1 MTREAAAAPD
11 TGRLRWFWLLPT
23 IAIAAWWPF
32 APYWQS
38 DDFLALH
45 YAQDLSR
52 ALHDCVGP
60 QYGATDI
67 WWFYRPLI
75 TLSFWL
81 DQQLGGATPGVSFWS
96 NVLAHATS
104 TLLVGL
110 IWRRFLGDRAAFAAA
125 AAWAVLPS
133 HLGSIAWA
141 VGRVDSHTTVWCL
154 ATVWLCQR
162 RGERGR
168 GALAIAATTALALG
182 SKELALVLP
191 ALATLVVWL
200 QGRGNLRQRARLAL
214 GAAAPAWVALC
225 AYLPLRLLALGRFGG
240 YEAASYEP
248 LAMLRGLGLAAVH
261 LLVPLTWV
269 GADGLPSGPAWLWLA
284 AATTPVVI
292 ALLLAWRRRGAGF
305 VLAIAAVFVVATAP
319 MASILAAIDNPHTLR
334 NYYLPAL
341 ALTGL
346 LAAAGRVATIT
357 VLLAWAWP
365 FVAARQEQHAA
376 DRQSAAM
383 HQALLELDAKAPPGP
398 LFVAG
403 LPHTSPHGLTVQLH
417 YFVDRLLRP
426 PFADSTRA
434 LYALR
439 PLADSP
445 AVSRLWPPGAPAFA
459 PRPGATFDFLAPATL
474 CAVPATAPL
483 PELVVTGD
491 DHGVF
496 DFSTTRLEAL
506 EQGLSTTLTTPGVRG
521 PWYRCTVF
529 TACGYLASVCPDHA
543 DAGPDGQIDSLRLL
557 AGPRKAFYAPGAF
570 LGDGLTVPATTDLDT
585 DFPLLLEAGTV
596 DAATATFTPTHR
608 ATRLLRM
615 RLDRGYPA
623 WVRRVQGR

>member
-1 MTREAAAAPD
+1 MTCEAAAAPG
-11 TGRLRWFWLLPT
+11 TRLPRWFWLLPT
-23 IAIAAWWPF
+23 IAIVAWWPLD
-32 APYWQS
+32 PYWQS
-38 DDFLALH
+38 DDFMALH
-45 YAQDLSR
+45 YAQDLAR
-52 ALHDCVGP
+52 TLHDFAGP

-81 DQQLGGATPGVSFWS
+81 DQQLGGAVAGVSFWS

-104 TLLVGL
+104 TLLAGL
-110 IWRRFLGDRAAFAAA
+110 IWRRFLGDRPAFAAA
-125 AAWAVLPS
+125 ALWAVLPS

-162 RGERGR
+162 RLVHGR
-168 GALAIAATTALALG
+168 GAPMVAATTALALG
-182 SKELALVLP
+182 TKELALVLP
-191 ALATLVVWL
+191 ALATLVLWL
-200 QGRGNLRQRARLAL
+200 QRRGPRMERARAAL
-214 GAAAPAWVALC
+214 RTAAPAWAALL
-225 AYLPLRLLALGRFGG
+225 AYLPLRLFVLGRFGG
-240 YEAASYEP
+240 YDAAAYEP
-248 LAMLRGLGLAAVH
+248 LLMLRGLGLAVVH
-261 LLVPLTWV
+261 LLVPLAWI
-269 GADGLPSGPAWLWLA
+269 GGDGLPTTPGWLWLA
-284 AATTPVVI
+284 GAATPVVL
-292 ALLLAWRRRGAGF
+292 ALQRTLHQRGPGF
-305 VLAIAAVFVVATAP
+305 VAGVAAAFLVAAAP
-319 MASILAAIDNPHTLR
+319 MASILAAVDNPHTLR

-346 LAAAGRVATIT
+346 IAAAGLPVTVA

-376 DRQSAAM
+376 DRQTAAM
-383 HQALLELDAKAPPGP
+383 HHALLALDTTAPPGP

-403 LPHTSPHGLTVQLH
+403 LPHTSPRGLTVQLH
-417 YFVDRLLRP
+417 FFVDRLLRP
-426 PFADSTRA
+426 PFADSSRP

-439 PLADSP
+439 PLADDP
-445 AVSRLWPPGAPAFA
+445 MVSRLWPAGAAGWA
-459 PRPGATFDFLAPATL
+459 PVAGATFAFAAPTTL
-474 CAVPATAPL
+474 RAVPAAPLL

-491 DHGVF
+491 DRGVF
-496 DFSTTRLEAL
+496 DFSTPRLAGL
-506 EQGLSTTLTTPGVRG
+506 ERGISSTLSTPGVRG
-521 PWYRCTVF
+521 PWYRVTVF

-543 DAGPDGQIDSLRLL
+543 DSGTDGQIDALRLL
-557 AGPRKAFYAPGAF
+557 AGARKAFYAPGAF

-596 DAATATFTPTHR
+596 DPGSSTFLPTHR
-608 ATRLLRM
+608 ASRLLRL